1 MAILAQSLTSFPAN
15 PSDQIRRE
23 AIHPGD
29 LRLELAGEL
38 SRGARRVY
46 DLLFPWLMRK
56 VKQGLPAYL
65 IPSRVWL
72 AQQARVSLST
82 VTRAFANFNRL
93 GLLDIQERYHTRG
106 NLRRQLTNLIRLPFR
121 RPARQRP
128 EVVKVDQRT
137 KRQGKQTLNKVASG
151 RFFDHKRPDPPRG
164 GGFVSA
170 QTILER
176 WAERG
181 LIPQR
186 P

>member
-1 MAILAQSLTSFPAN
+1 VAIPAQSLTSFPAN
-15 PSDQIRRE
+15 PSDQISQE
-23 AIHPGD
+23 AIHPEQ
-29 LRLELAGEL
+29 LRLECAGEL
-38 SRGARRVY
+38 PRGQRRVY

-56 VKQGLPAYL
+56 VRQGLPAYL

-82 VTRAFANFNRL
+82 VTRAFANFSRL
-93 GLLDIQERYHTRG
+93 GLLDIQERYHKRG

-121 RPARQRP
+121 RPARHRP
-128 EVVKVDQRT
+128 EVVKAEQGT
-137 KRQGKQTLNKVASG
+137 KRHRKKTLNKVASG
-151 RFFDHKRPDPPRG
+151 RFFDHKRADPPRG

>member
-1 MAILAQSLTSFPAN
+1 MAIPAQSLTSFPAN
-15 PSDQIRRE
+15 PSDQISQE
-23 AIHPGD
+23 TIHPEQ
-29 LRLELAGEL
+29 LRLERAGEL
-38 SRGARRVY
+38 SRGERRLY
-46 DLLFPWLMRK
+46 DLLFPWLLRK

-65 IPSRVWL
+65 IPSRLWL
-72 AQQARVSLST
+72 AQQCRVSVST

-93 GLLDIQERYHTRG
+93 GLLDIQERYHKRG

-121 RPARQRP
+121 RPARHHP
-128 EVVKVDQRT
+128 EVLKAGQRT
-137 KRQGKQTLNKVASG
+137 KRHRKQTLNKVAPDH
-151 RFFDHKRPDPPRG
+151 FFDHKRPDPPRG

-170 QTILER
+170 QTILKR

>member
-1 MAILAQSLTSFPAN
+1 MAILAPL
-15 PSDQIRRE
+15 E
-23 AIHPGD
+23 AIHPEQ
-29 LRLELAGEL
+29 LRIELAGEL
-38 SRGARRVY
+38 PRGQRRVY
-46 DLLFPWLMRK
+46 DILFPWLMRK
-56 VKQGLPAYL
+56 VRQGVLPYL
-65 IPSRVWL
+65 MPSRAWL

-82 VTRAFANFNRL
+82 VTRAFATMSRL
-93 GLLDIQERYHTRG
+93 GLLDIQERYHKRG

-128 EVVKVDQRT
+128 EVVKAAQQT
-137 KRQGKQTLNKVASG
+137 KRQIKKTQNKVASG
-151 RFFDHKRPDPPRG
+151 RFLDHKRPDPPRG
-164 GGFVSA
+164 EGFVST